1 LHGVSPL
8 TSAKAAIGV
17 ADIRIGVIRNKNQ
30 RFIEEN
36 QIYKLELLL
45 INLFTWI
52 KIYS

>member
-45 INLFTWI
+45 INLFT
-52 KIYS
+52 